1 MQRGRRGEGRGR
13 RGEEGLQMVSFFL
26 QRDLA
31 SSTLLRIVAEGNLHD
46 LPLGSEQ
53 LHAATKLHALTQVAV
68 LMRS

>member
-1 MQRGRRGEGRGR
+1 
-13 RGEEGLQMVSFFL
+13 MVSFFL

-46 LPLGSEQ
+46 LPIGSEQ